1 MEDFLIEDDRVT
13 VKSAWQALLDKHGK
27 NYTTAIREWFS
38 GENKDLT
45 EAINPK
51 AVAEGFLEGI
61 NRLTSFVKQFL
72 PGRPVQVVLVSHSF
86 LIDAALTYIA
96 NGKSVTLEGF
106 EWIGDN
112 VVGEVELSTLVFDIS
127 GVHLHYRGREFTL
140 TNE

>member
-1 MEDFLIEDDRVT
+1 M
-13 VKSAWQALLDKHGK
+13 
-27 NYTTAIREWFS
+27 
-38 GENKDLT
+38 
-45 EAINPK
+45 
-51 AVAEGFLEGI
+51 
-61 NRLTSFVKQFL
+61 
-72 PGRPVQVVLVSHSF
+72 SHSF